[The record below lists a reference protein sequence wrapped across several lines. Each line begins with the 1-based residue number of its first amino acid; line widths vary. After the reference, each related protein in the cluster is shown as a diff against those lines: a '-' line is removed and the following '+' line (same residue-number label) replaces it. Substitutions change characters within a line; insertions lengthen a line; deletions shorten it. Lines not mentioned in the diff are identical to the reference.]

1 MVEFLFLNFPPLTN
15 EILNEAF
22 GTFRTRTVKSRV
34 VEGGVYA
41 THEVIFFHDV
51 KSKDDVMIKQM
62 TFSEELDMNGKNL
75 AIIHDYDDTPCEDGI
90 DSPKNRFQI
99 VSDYSCEVEQM
110 RFFMGLA
117 SDDEPKVLRG
127 GMVQCGK
134 CRAKNIEGVESLFKR

>member
-1 MVEFLFLNFPPLTN
+1 MFLNYPPLTN

-22 GTFRTRTVKSRV
+22 GVFRTRTAKSRV

-41 THEVIFFHDV
+41 THEVIIFHDV
-51 KSKDDVMIKQM
+51 KSKDDEMIKQI
-62 TFSEELDMNGKNL
+62 TFSEELDMDGKNL
-75 AIIHDYDDTPCEDGI
+75 AIIHDYDNEPCEFGI
-90 DSPKNRFQI
+90 DSSKNRFQI

-127 GMVQCGK
+127 GLVQCGK
-134 CRAKNIEGVESLFKR
+134 CRAKNIEAIDSLFKR